1 MSRQGLG
8 NAFASAGEA
17 GEETLPVRWW
27 CGEATEIS
35 GLTIGEEGLEMLR
48 GAAHVVDG
56 GETADQTG
64 SEGGPAAGVEVV
76 CAVVVL
82 RIEGAGEDQGRPG
95 SPRRKREGSSG
106 RGLCSRKFRVGPQR
120 RGGA

>member
-1 MSRQGLG
+1 M
-8 NAFASAGEA
+8 
-17 GEETLPVRWW
+17 
-27 CGEATEIS
+27 EIS

-48 GAAHVVDG
+48 GAAQVVEG

-64 SEGGPAAGVEVV
+64 SGEGPAAGVLVV
-76 CAVVVL
+76 CTVVVL
-82 RIEGAGEDQGRPG
+82 RIEGAGEDQGRSG

-106 RGLCSRKFRVGPQR
+106 SGLCSRKCRVGPQR